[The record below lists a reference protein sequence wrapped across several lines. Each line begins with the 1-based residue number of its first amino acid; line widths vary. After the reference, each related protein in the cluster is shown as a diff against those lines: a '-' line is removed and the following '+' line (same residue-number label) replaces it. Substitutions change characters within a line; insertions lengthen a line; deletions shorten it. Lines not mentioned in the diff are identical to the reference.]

1 MYNIIL
7 EMQCVDDRRY
17 KYSNSEWVKSRK
29 TTTDG
34 LPKPASWTHPEGP
47 KTGSSWMKGKVSFKK
62 AKLTKDPN
70 TTKGHLVAQ
79 SMHKYVTRIGITKVI
94 QEGSRTY
101 QEVHSQTL
109 HLCQFYSVTAYQ
121 SNEVTKIKTDHNS
134 FTKAFRE
141 PPGETERE
149 DESAPMQPFPCEYQY
164 PNMNS
169 SYYMTAAQNLQGI
182 PIDCYGSGMLSPPN
196 STQLPANYG
205 SNPFPYTPHPSFTSV
220 SSLASVPMHSRYSP
234 LQFMQPWSEDPSFQC
249 MQQRHHP
256 SIPAGSYEAAS

>member
-1 MYNIIL
+1 
-7 EMQCVDDRRY
+7 
-17 KYSNSEWVKSRK
+17 
-29 TTTDG
+29 
-34 LPKPASWTHPEGP
+34 
-47 KTGSSWMKGKVSFKK
+47 MKGKVSFKK

-164 PNMNS
+164 PNMS
-169 SYYMTAAQNLQGI
+169 KYL
-182 PIDCYGSGMLSPPN
+182 
-196 STQLPANYG
+196 
-205 SNPFPYTPHPSFTSV
+205 
-220 SSLASVPMHSRYSP
+220 
-234 LQFMQPWSEDPSFQC
+234 E
-249 MQQRHHP
+249 
-256 SIPAGSYEAAS
+256 